1 MVYYGITKN
10 QSEKLYLQIISC
22 AEDNKCLWHTLSTR
36 NSKYKLTINLK
47 RLNF

>member
-22 AEDNKCLWHTLSTR
+22 AEEVLYGTPCQHDIVN
-36 NSKYKLTINLK
+36 IN
-47 RLNF
+47 